1 MRRLRP
7 DDNFII
13 ALLLNIVFH
22 FEWSIPAWILLILHF
37 WIGLPLKWFLIA
49 LGLWIVG
56 LIIWMYV
63 VGAFYGWAAKC
74 GQTKDP
80 VKENK
85 NPYSVKNHN
94 KHS

>member
-13 ALLLNIVFH
+13 ALFLNIVFH

-37 WIGLPLKWFLIA
+37 GIGLPLKWFLIA

-63 VGAFYGWAAKC
+63 VGAFYGWAAKY